1 MDFFNSTAPID
12 HLISTMRGPA
22 VTDLFAESQTSKV
35 REAFDEKFWTQY
47 HMVRYGLGKMKPTGS
62 IILTSGIASQK
73 SYPGYSWLAGANGA
87 IESLVKS
94 LCAEILPIRINVVSP
109 GFVEKVPHDPV
120 RLEQIKQIE
129 PNFPMERLATQEEV
143 VESYLY
149 LMKNGYTT
157 GNTLVV
163 DGGVL
168 NT

>member
-1 MDFFNSTAPID
+1 
-12 HLISTMRGPA
+12 
-22 VTDLFAESQTSKV
+22 
-35 REAFDEKFWTQY
+35 
-47 HMVRYGLGKMKPTGS
+47 MKPAGS
-62 IILTSGIASQK
+62 VILTSGIASQR

-94 LCAEILPIRINVVSP
+94 LCAEILPVRINAVSP
-109 GFVEKVPHDPV
+109 GFVEKVPHDPE
-120 RLEQIKQIE
+120 RLAQIKHIE
-129 PNFPMERLATQEEV
+129 PCFPMERLATQDEV
-143 VESYLY
+143 VESYFY